1 MGILS
6 SITDWIDKVTSYD
19 SSSYTSPIET
29 ASKYT
34 EYAGAVSYPE
44 TSVSVMDDAAA
55 NAYTATRD
63 SEAGTTSS
71 TSTTTPTV
79 STGSSSNN
87 NSSSSGSSGSSS
99 SSSYWDELQAA
110 IQAAYDNGAA
120 VAQTNLNNQLSYGD
134 LAYAQATNPYGV
146 AAENLQALG
155 LSTDGGFSNM
165 QQMANLASKANLDAS
180 AFSDYNSVMADL
192 AAAKSVSEIEAIY
205 SALENEESSY
215 WNEYYAQLNEE
226 TNAASTYSS
235 NLEEA
240 MTLVSLNPDFDVYS
254 YMIAKGLSE
263 TDAKNIATAA
273 AAGTASLY

>member
-120 VAQTNLNNQLSYGD
+120 VAQTNLNNQLSSGD

-205 SALENEESSY
+205 SALENEERSY